1 MSPQEYRRLV
11 EAGVFDEDARIELI
25 DGLIVDMSPKGR
37 AHENAI
43 AWLARTLI
51 TATDPAVFDVRIA
64 SPLTLGASEPEPDI
78 AVIAAAA
85 PRPHHPS
92 TASLVIEVASSS
104 QQRDLVEKPRVY
116 AAAGVPDYWVIDLDA
131 RRAVVHGD
139 LAADAYRHVQA
150 MPEGSE
156 LCPASPALPVIAVA
170 DVITAA
176 QR

>member
-11 EAGVFDEDARIELI
+11 QAGVFDEDARIELI

-131 RRAVVHGD
+131 RRAVTHGD
-139 LAADAYRHVQA
+139 VADGVYRHVQA
-150 MPEGSE
+150 MSG
-156 LCPASPALPVIAVA
+156 ASVLRPVSPGLPSIAVA
-170 DVITAA
+170 DVIAA
-176 QR
+176 ADR